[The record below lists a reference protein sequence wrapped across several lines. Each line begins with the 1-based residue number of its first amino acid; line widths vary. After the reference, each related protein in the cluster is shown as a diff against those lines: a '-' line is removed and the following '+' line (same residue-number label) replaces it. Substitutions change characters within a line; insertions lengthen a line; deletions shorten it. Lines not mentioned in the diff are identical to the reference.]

1 VFRLLFSTSK
11 VGGQEKKNKILAM
24 FRIPNTK
31 LINSKCGQR
40 KNNFSKPL
48 TFDVE
53 NKKPKVNKLL

>member
-1 VFRLLFSTSK
+1 
-11 VGGQEKKNKILAM
+11 M

-31 LINSKCGQR
+31 FINSKCGQR